1 MVKPYL
7 TKGSVSLDGIK
18 HNSRT
23 LLACGADVKNR
34 FSFCKEGKLYLSSD
48 NGNLAQTLNYNR
60 YLAAVEAM
68 SRSYGLSPD
77 FIVVDKHPSYFS
89 SGAAALFPEARRIEV
104 QHHHA
109 HVAGILAYQPQRI
122 PVIGVSF
129 DGTGYGDD
137 GALWGGEFF
146 VVSDTA
152 ALRKAHFEYL
162 PMPGGEKA
170 VYEPWRM
177 AFSLAY
183 TYLGERI
190 FEKNFDF
197 LRQCSANEKTLIP
210 QLLRRKVNTPLTSSC
225 GRLFDA
231 VSSLAG
237 ITHRITF
244 EAEAAIRLEEAA
256 AESSDPHAYPFEI
269 KKEGTTYRI
278 GYRPFLEEMLRDIET
293 QAARSVIARRFHN
306 AVARLIKEVVSAI
319 GEENGTT
326 TVVLCGGVFQNRI
339 LSTSA
344 ACFLKEA
351 GYNVLEVP
359 HASLNDLGICVGQTF
374 VALNRLNDK

>member
-1 MVKPYL
+1 MVSVRPATGPISL
-7 TKGSVSLDGIK
+7 EGIKGSSP
-18 HNSRT
+18 T
-23 LLACGADVKNR
+23 LLACGADTKNR
-34 FSFCKEGKLYLSSD
+34 FSFCREGKLYLSSD
-48 NGNLAQTLNYNR
+48 NGDLAQTADYHR
-60 YLAAVEAM
+60 YLDEIEAM

-77 FIVVDKHPSYFS
+77 FIVVDKHPFYFS

-109 HVAGILAYQPQRI
+109 HVAGILAYRPQRT

-129 DGTGYGDD
+129 DGTGYGND
-137 GALWGGEFF
+137 GALWGGEFLT
-146 VVSDTA
+146 VSETA

-162 PMPGGEKA
+162 PMPGGERA

-190 FEKNFDF
+190 FEKNLDF
-197 LRQCSANEKTLIP
+197 LRQCSADERTLIP
-210 QLLRRKVNTPLTSSC
+210 QLLMKGVNTPLTSSC

-244 EAEAAIRLEEAA
+244 EAEAAIRLEKAA
-256 AESSDPHAYPFEI
+256 AGSSDQHAYSFEI
-269 KKEGTTYRI
+269 RREGNAYRI
-278 GYRPFLEEMLRDIET
+278 GYAPFLEEILRDIEKQT
-293 QAARSVIARRFHN
+293 DRSVIARRFHN
-306 AVARLIKEVVSAI
+306 AVARLIKDVAGAI
-319 GEENGTT
+319 REESGTA
-326 TVVLCGGVFQNRI
+326 TVVLCGGVFQNKI
-339 LSTSA
+339 LHTSA
-344 ACFLKEA
+344 ACLLKDA

-359 HASLNDLGICVGQTF
+359 QASLNDSGICVGQTY
-374 VALNRLNDK
+374 VALNQLSNK